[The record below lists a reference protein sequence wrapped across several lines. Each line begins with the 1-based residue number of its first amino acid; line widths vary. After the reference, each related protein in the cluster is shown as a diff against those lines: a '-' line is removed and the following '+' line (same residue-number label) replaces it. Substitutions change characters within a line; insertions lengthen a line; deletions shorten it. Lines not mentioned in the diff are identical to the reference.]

1 MPLFLFL
8 GFFFFSVSMW
18 SFIFC
23 FYCWRTGLSS
33 PTPPTPP
40 LTLSVSVIP
49 LQLYHILGQMNIQYL
64 YFSGDTNIVHI
75 WVKQYIFSFLEK
87 NHCRKQV
94 AKILKKQLHPNP
106 KLYKNI
112 IYIKIKKYLSQNAR
126 MGRHDKTIVVYYK
139 NVIKRKMTW

>member
-1 MPLFLFL
+1 MPLFLFW
-8 GFFFFSVSMW
+8 GFFFFFLFLCDLLFLFLLLKNRTELSYSTYAPSYPLCFCHPIAIVSHTWSNECSV
-18 SFIFC
+18 F
-23 FYCWRTGLSS
+23 
-33 PTPPTPP
+33 
-40 LTLSVSVIP
+40 V
-49 LQLYHILGQMNIQYL
+49 
-64 YFSGDTNIVHI
+64 FSGDTNIVHI

-87 NHCRKQV
+87 NHRRKQV